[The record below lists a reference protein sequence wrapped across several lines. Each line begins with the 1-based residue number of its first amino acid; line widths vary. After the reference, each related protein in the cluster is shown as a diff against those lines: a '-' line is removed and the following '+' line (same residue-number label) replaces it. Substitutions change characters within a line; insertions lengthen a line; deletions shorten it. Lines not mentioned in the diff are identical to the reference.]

1 MEKNDK
7 QLIIDYLKGD
17 EQAFSTLVNRYLKSI
32 YNFIYRL
39 IGSLEEAEDL
49 TQKTFFQAWKNIKKF
64 QLDLNFKVWIFS
76 IARNVAIDWL
86 RKKKA
91 IVFSDFEDETGQN
104 LLIEKLIDS
113 NPLPDQ
119 IFIEKENQKKLSKV
133 LKKIILAPK

>member
-49 TQKTFFQAWKNIKKF
+49 TQKTFFQAWKNQKYPRR
-64 QLDLNFKVWIFS
+64 LLYLNRGRLADKRFYFFALEILKYW
-76 IARNVAIDWL
+76 
-86 RKKKA
+86 
-91 IVFSDFEDETGQN
+91 N
-104 LLIEKLIDS
+104 L
-113 NPLPDQ
+113 
-119 IFIEKENQKKLSKV
+119 
-133 LKKIILAPK
+133 